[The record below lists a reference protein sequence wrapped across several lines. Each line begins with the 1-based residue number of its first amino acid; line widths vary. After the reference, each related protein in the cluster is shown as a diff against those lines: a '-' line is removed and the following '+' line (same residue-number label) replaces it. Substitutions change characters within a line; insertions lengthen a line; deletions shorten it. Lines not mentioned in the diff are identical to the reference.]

1 MVSCFRRENNER
13 DGQITWGGGGG
24 GFNPDPTTMCGDKKG
39 VVPRFEIVKSPL
51 VSD

>member
-1 MVSCFRRENNER
+1 MREMDRLLGEE
-13 DGQITWGGGGG
+13 GGG

>member
-1 MVSCFRRENNER
+1 MREMDRLLGEE
-13 DGQITWGGGGG
+13 GGG

-39 VVPRFEIVKSPL
+39 VVPRSEIVKSTL